1 MPEESGEL
9 TAENLLAAAQEF
21 DAAVAAGEQPDVDIK
36 TEEPEPEK
44 EETPPEEPT
53 ETAEAEPDSEQQ
65 NVDEPESSLTEG
77 ETPEEEDKSQ
87 KSKWAKNE
95 SRKSRSWK
103 EINSQKEAIKKER
116 EELEAIKGELQEKQS
131 DIDEGKAHRDKD
143 GFTAADYERA
153 ADRAEEDGDYSDAEA
168 ARARAKEL
176 AGEGKKAE
184 QDREVKK
191 FQDAFEKT
199 RQELMEEVPSLK
211 ETDSELTKESNQI
224 LKEHPDLL
232 YASEGTG
239 LHYAVKIAQWKI
251 AASNTDKSQ
260 AEVKELTDKLNKLEK
275 KMSVGG
281 GFTSEKLDGDKT
293 FDDLSLDDQES
304 YLLKAAAAHDDAL

>member
-1 MPEESGEL
+1 MPEESGEV

-21 DAAVAAGEQPDVDIK
+21 DTAVAAGEQPDVDIK

-44 EETPPEEPT
+44 EETPPEEPA
-53 ETAEAEPDSEQQ
+53 ETAEAEPDAEGQD
-65 NVDEPESSLTEG
+65 VDEPESSLTVG
-77 ETPEEEDKSQ
+77 ETPEEEDKPQ

-95 SRKSRSWK
+95 SRKNKSWK

-116 EELEAIKGELQEKQS
+116 EELESMKGELQEKQS
-131 DIDEGKAHRDKD
+131 DMDEGKAYRDKD
-143 GFTAADYERA
+143 GFTADDYERA

-184 QDREVKK
+184 SDRTVKK
-191 FQDAFEKT
+191 FQDTFEKT
-199 RQELMEEVPSLK
+199 RQELMEEIPSLK

-224 LKEHPDLL
+224 LKDHPDLI

-239 LHYAVKIAQWKI
+239 LRYAVKIAQWKI
-251 AASNTDKSQ
+251 AASKTETSQ
-260 AEVKELTDKLNKLEK
+260 AEVKELTEKLNKLEK

-281 GFTSEKLDGDKT
+281 GFTSGKLDGGKT
-293 FDDLSLDDQES
+293 FDDLTLEDQES
-304 YLLKAAAAHDDAL
+304 YLLKAAAAHDDA